1 MAALD
6 PWTLWMANTAILLFA
21 AGVWAVLGGFY
32 RIAPGAAAFFFA
44 SQWLAL
50 PALPCHG
57 CGPPWP
63 GAWLPIWVQA
73 LCGLLALGLLAAGV
87 RRLLKLPAR
96 RWLAG
101 LILALG
107 AAALLSGVL
116 GQETLSLR
124 MALLGMAL
132 AGALSGLMLWRGT
145 AGAAEH
151 GPWQAALCLPFL
163 AISLLTLLM
172 ALFQPVYH
180 VPGVATQLLPVALHV
195 WIPLSLMALAVRR
208 LWLRIAHLARHDSL
222 TGALNR
228 RALDELLA
236 RARARLRR
244 GQGFAWIVLD
254 VDHFKQINDELG
266 HAGGDAALRHITR
279 LLMEECREP
288 DAVLRLGGEE
298 FGLLL
303 PGCDLAGATT
313 LATRLRQRLME
324 RPLQW
329 EGRSLA
335 LQASFGVCQAQPALD
350 AGDDSEALLQRS
362 DALLYQAKA
371 LGRNRVITELGE
383 APA

>member
-1 MAALD
+1 MPALD

-32 RIAPGAAAFFFA
+32 RIAPSAAAFFFA

-50 PALPCHG
+50 PALPCQG

-87 RRLLKLPAR
+87 SRLLKLRAK

-101 LILALG
+101 PALALC

-124 MALLGMAL
+124 LALLGMAL
-132 AGALSGLMLWRGT
+132 AAALSGLMLWRGT
-145 AGAAEH
+145 TGAHEH
-151 GPWQAALCLPFL
+151 WPWRTALCLPYL
-163 AISLLTLLM
+163 AISLLTSLM
-172 ALFQPVYH
+172 ALFKPVYH
-180 VPGVATQLLPVALHV
+180 VPGLATQLLPVALHM

-208 LWLRIAHLARHDSL
+208 LWLRIAHLARHDPL

-228 RALDELLA
+228 RALEELLA

-254 VDHFKQINDELG
+254 VDHFKRINDELG
-266 HAGGDAALRHITR
+266 HAGGDAALRHIAR
-279 LLMEECREP
+279 LLMEECPEP
-288 DAVLRLGGEE
+288 AAVLRLGGEE

-303 PGCDLAGATT
+303 PGSDLAGATA
-313 LATRLRQRLME
+313 LAIRLQKRLLD

-335 LQASFGVCQAQPALD
+335 LQASFGVSQAHPAQD
-350 AGDDSEALLQRS
+350 AGDHSDALLQRC
-362 DALLYQAKA
+362 DALLYRAKI
-371 LGRNRVITELGE
+371 LGRNRVITEQGE

>member
-1 MAALD
+1 MPALD

-303 PGCDLAGATT
+303 PGSDLAGATA
-313 LATRLRQRLME
+313 LATRLHQRLME

>member
-32 RIAPGAAAFFFA
+32 RIAPSAAAFFFA
-44 SQWLAL
+44 SQWMAL
-50 PALPCHG
+50 PALPCQG

-63 GAWLPIWVQA
+63 GAWLPVWLLA
-73 LCGLLALGLLAAGV
+73 LCGLLSLGLLAAGV
-87 RRLLKLPAR
+87 SRLLKLRAQR
-96 RWLAG
+96 RLAG
-101 LILALG
+101 PALALG

-132 AGALSGLMLWRGT
+132 AGALNGLMLWRGT
-145 AGAAEH
+145 AGAHEH
-151 GPWQAALCLPFL
+151 WPWRTALCLPYL

-172 ALFQPVYH
+172 ALFQPAYH
-180 VPGVATQLLPVALHV
+180 VPGLATQLLPVALHV

-244 GQGFAWIVLD
+244 GQSFAWIVLD

-266 HAGGDAALRHITR
+266 HAGGDAALRHIAR

-313 LATRLRQRLME
+313 LATRLRRRILE

-329 EGRSLA
+329 EGRSVV
-335 LQASFGVCQAQPALD
+335 LQASFGVSQARPELD
-350 AGDDSEALLQRS
+350 AGDSSDALLQRS

-371 LGRNRVITELGE
+371 SGRNCVVTEQGE
-383 APA
+383 VPA